1 MIKRYGE
8 LASDPELY
16 YTPNGLPVCRLI
28 VKGQSGKFVRLVA
41 FSDMAEEMA
50 EEASKGDEVSVVGY
64 FKERVWEDR
73 DGNRKSED
81 EFVVKSWEVRR

>member
-8 LASDPELY
+8 LATDPELY
-16 YTPNGLPVCRLI
+16 YTPSGLSVYRLVI
-28 VKGQSGKFVRLVA
+28 KGTRGNYVRLVA
-41 FSDMAEEMA
+41 FGETAEEIA
-50 EEASKGDEVSVVGY
+50 EETSRGDEVSVTGY

-73 DGNRKSED
+73 NGDKKSED